1 MARLD
6 LKDASGK
13 ALVVQQGEDCDVVV
27 SFADMTGAAILKAAL
42 ATLTATL
49 FDETTSTTIN
59 SRSAQSV
66 LDANGGTVTS
76 GGVLTLRL
84 GPLDNVIVGS
94 VAVGD
99 VERHVLRLA
108 WTWSDG
114 VQTRTGIEERVVSVE
129 RLA

>member
-6 LKDASGK
+6 LKDAAGK

-27 SFADMTGAAILKAAL
+27 SFTDMAGAAILKAAL

-49 FDETTSTTIN
+49 FDESTSTTIN

-84 GPLDNVIVGS
+84 GPLGNVIVGS

-99 VERHVLRLA
+99 VERHVLRLT

-114 VQTRTGIEERVVSVE
+114 VQNRTGIEERVISVE